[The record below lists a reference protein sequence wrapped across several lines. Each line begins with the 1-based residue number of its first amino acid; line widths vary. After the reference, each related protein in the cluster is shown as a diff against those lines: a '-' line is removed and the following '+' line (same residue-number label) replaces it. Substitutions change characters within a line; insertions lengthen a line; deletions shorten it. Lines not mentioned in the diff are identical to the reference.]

1 MDTQFIVR
9 DIRPDEVSAAGALT
23 LAAYEQYSTLME
35 PSAWAALY
43 KALESALATS
53 GPLAH
58 LVAVRNGTLIGS
70 VLLFPATN
78 DGIANAGG
86 RMIWPEL
93 RLLAVAP
100 AAREHGVGKALMSAC
115 IERARA
121 SGAPALGLYS
131 SDTMQSAIRLYEGLG
146 FLRAPQFDFQ
156 PTRAEI
162 VKAFYLPLT

>member
-1 MDTQFIVR
+1 MDAQFIVR
-9 DIRPDEVSAAGALT
+9 DIRPEEVAAARVLT
-23 LAAYEQYSTLME
+23 LAAYDQYSALME
-35 PSAWAALY
+35 PSAWAALRR
-43 KALESALATS
+43 ALESALATS

-58 LVAVRNGTLIGS
+58 LVAERNGALLGS
-70 VLLFPATN
+70 VLLFPA
-78 DGIANAGG
+78 ANGDTGSAGG

-100 AAREHGVGKALMSAC
+100 AARGHGVGTALVNAC
-115 IERARA
+115 IERARS

-156 PTRAEI
+156 PTGAEI